1 MPDVFPHE
9 TAVAW
14 TRLYLKKNPLTK
26 GKGLDSMEAELA
38 GRLRAC
44 KTRINCD
51 FEVGAQRSSYPER
64 MKELVDKKGER
75 LNH

>member
-26 GKGLDSMEAELA
+26 GKGLDSMEDELA
-38 GRLRAC
+38 DRLRAC
-44 KTRINCD
+44 KTYINRHNG
-51 FEVGAQRSSYPER
+51 VGVLCSSYPER
-64 MKELVDKKGER
+64 MKELVKKKGER